1 MAAGHD
7 RRDGE
12 VAGKAAIETVI
23 VRADLGGFAIPIP
36 VPLRLC
42 LVPLAAINS
51 IVKFTHRRVPRG
63 VLRNKLHLIDARF
76 VVLSGRK

>member
-23 VRADLGGFAIPIP
+23 VRADLGGFAIS
-36 VPLRLC
+36 VPLRPC

-63 VLRNKLHLIDARF
+63 VLRNKLHLIDATF
-76 VVLSGRK
+76 DVF